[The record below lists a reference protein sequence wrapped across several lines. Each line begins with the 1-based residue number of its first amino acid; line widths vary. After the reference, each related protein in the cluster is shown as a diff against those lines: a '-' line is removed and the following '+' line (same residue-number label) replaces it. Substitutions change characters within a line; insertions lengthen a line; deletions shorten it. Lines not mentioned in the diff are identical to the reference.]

1 MEDTSQINLPGNISD
16 FSAAIKELEAEPA
29 KSIKT
34 QKLYKTAGME
44 ILLIA
49 LDAQTELKRHTAPGP
64 ISVQVIEGSISF
76 RTDELAQDLLVG
88 QLLTLEANVPHS
100 VYSNERSI
108 FLVTKS
114 IPG

>member
-1 MEDTSQINLPGNISD
+1 MKNTSQTDLPGNISD
-16 FSAAIKELEAEPA
+16 FSTAIKALEPEAG
-29 KSIKT
+29 KSIQA

-49 LDAQTELKRHTAPGP
+49 LDAQAELKRHTAPGP
-64 ISVQVIEGSISF
+64 ISVQVIRGSISF
-76 RTDELAQDLLVG
+76 RTDESAQELTAG

-100 VYSNERSI
+100 VFAAERSI